1 MIERASFA
9 QVTGMA
15 VLVASLLY
23 FPVFGVLAFLC
34 FALKGVSLHTFITFG
49 DTYASFGGLVA
60 WWTVGFVPALAYSA
74 FVSRQA

>member
-1 MIERASFA
+1 MIEKASFA

-15 VLVASLLY
+15 VLVACLLY
-23 FPVFGVLAFLC
+23 FPVIGALAFLC
-34 FALKGVSLHTFITFG
+34 FALKGVSLHSFITFG
-49 DTYASFGGLVA
+49 DTYAPFAGLLA